1 MNGVVELNPRAFT
14 LSAIGLTALAL
25 LGTSVP
31 VVREP
36 ETVIVRPFFAPS
48 DSSSS
53 AGSSRFN
60 AAVESPDAV
69 VVESSSSA
77 ELIAEL
83 RTSTSFTWEQ
93 TAKLFGVSRRTVH
106 LWAAGGNMA
115 SQNEEHLAE
124 LLREVRAIRASGL
137 PDQRLQLFAVLDRER
152 HARSS
157 SGNDINR
164 PASTYA
170 AGA

>member
-1 MNGVVELNPRAFT
+1 MNTVVELNPRTFT

-31 VVREP
+31 VAREP
-36 ETVIVRPFFAPS
+36 ETVIVHPFFAPS

-53 AGSSRFN
+53 TGSSSFV
-60 AAVESPDAV
+60 AAAESSDVA
-69 VVESSSSA
+69 VVESASNA

-83 RTSTSFTWEQ
+83 RASTSFTWEQ

-115 SQNEEHLAE
+115 SQNEEHLAD
-124 LLREVRAIRASGL
+124 LLREVRAIRASRT
-137 PDQRLQLFAVLDRER
+137 PDQRLQLLAILDRER

-157 SGNDINR
+157 SDDDINR

-170 AGA
+170 ASV

>member
-31 VVREP
+31 VARELD
-36 ETVIVRPFFAPS
+36 TVIVRPFFAPS
-48 DSSSS
+48 DSSSNT
-53 AGSSRFN
+53 AISSF
-60 AAVESPDAV
+60 ATALDTSDVAVG
-69 VVESSSSA
+69 ESSSTA

-83 RTSTSFTWEQ
+83 RATTSFTWEQ

-124 LLREVRAIRASGL
+124 LLREVRTIRASGA

-152 HARSS
+152 QAHASS
-157 SGNDINR
+157 EGDINR

-170 AGA
+170 MGA

>member
-1 MNGVVELNPRAFT
+1 MNGVVELSPRVFT

-31 VVREP
+31 VARGSDSV
-36 ETVIVRPFFAPS
+36 VVRPFLSPS
-48 DSSSS
+48 GSSSNATDGMIAAS
-53 AGSSRFN
+53 QPAETV
-60 AAVESPDAV
+60 AAVA
-69 VVESSSSA
+69 SSSHA
-77 ELIAEL
+77 QLIAEL
-83 RTSTSFTWEQ
+83 RASSSFTWEQ

-124 LLREVRAIRASGL
+124 LLREVRSIRAAGA
-137 PDQRLQLFAVLDRER
+137 PDERLQLLAMLDRER
-152 HARSS
+152 YGRASS
-157 SGNDINR
+157 DDDINR
-164 PASTYA
+164 PASIYA

>member
-1 MNGVVELNPRAFT
+1 MNSVVELSPRAFT

-31 VVREP
+31 VAGEA
-36 ETVIVRPFFAPS
+36 ESVIVRPFFAPS

-53 AGSSRFN
+53 ASNVMLGGSLQLSEPV
-60 AAVESPDAV
+60 AGA
-69 VVESSSSA
+69 SSSNA
-77 ELIAEL
+77 DLIAEL
-83 RTSTSFTWEQ
+83 RTSSSFTWEQ

-124 LLREVRAIRASGL
+124 LLREVRSIRAAGE
-137 PDQRLQLFAVLDRER
+137 PDQRLRLLAMLDRER
-152 HARSS
+152 AARASS
-157 SGNDINR
+157 DDDINR
-164 PASTYA
+164 PASTNA

>member
-1 MNGVVELNPRAFT
+1 MNGIVELSPRTFT
-14 LSAIGLTALAL
+14 LSAVGLTALAL

-36 ETVIVRPFFAPS
+36 ETAIVRPLFAPS

-53 AGSSRFN
+53 TGSGLFTSTLEPSSPALPTSSN
-60 AAVESPDAV
+60 AD
-69 VVESSSSA
+69 
-77 ELIAEL
+77 LIAEL
-83 RTSTSFTWEQ
+83 RVSTSFTWEQ

-124 LLREVRAIRASGL
+124 LLREVRAIRAAGA
-137 PDQRLQLFAVLDRER
+137 PDQRLQLLAILDRER
-152 HARSS
+152 QAHSS
-157 SGNDINR
+157 TDNDISR
-164 PASTYA
+164 PAATYVA
-170 AGA
+170 SA

>member
-1 MNGVVELNPRAFT
+1 MNGVVELSPRAFT

-31 VVREP
+31 VARAS
-36 ETVIVRPFFAPS
+36 ETVIVRPFFTPS

-53 AGSSRFN
+53 AGNGILAGGLPESES
-60 AAVESPDAV
+60 AAVS
-69 VVESSSSA
+69 SSSSA
-77 ELIAEL
+77 DLIAEL

-124 LLREVRAIRASGL
+124 LLREVRSIRAAGT
-137 PDQRLQLFAVLDRER
+137 PDQRLQLLAMLDRER
-152 HARSS
+152 AARASTDD
-157 SGNDINR
+157 DINR

>member
-1 MNGVVELNPRAFT
+1 MNGAVELNPRAFT
-14 LSAIGLTALAL
+14 WSAIGLTALAL

-31 VVREP
+31 VGRDH
-36 ETVIVRPFFAPS
+36 ETVVVRPFFAPS

-53 AGSSRFN
+53 AGSGTLI
-60 AAVESPDAV
+60 AAASASDATIVESW
-69 VVESSSSA
+69 SNA

-83 RTSTSFTWEQ
+83 RAITSFTWEQ

-124 LLREVRAIRASGL
+124 LLREVRAIRASGVS
-137 PDQRLQLFAVLDRER
+137 DQRLQLFAVLDRER

-157 SGNDINR
+157 SDNDINR
-164 PASTYA
+164 PATTYS